1 MPATSL
7 DLDPAYRRISVE
19 EFLEMDFG
27 GAKAELEDGL
37 IYMMAGG
44 SEQHARI
51 AANILMPLGPRL
63 RGTGCRPYGS
73 DLAAQTDD
81 RTVRLPDVSVYC
93 NNPAAPENAHKKLL
107 GDPQVVFEVLSP
119 SSFAYDQKVKL
130 AEYCALAGTREVI
143 LVDPA
148 EERIHVVQRTP
159 AGGWT
164 ADWLGPD
171 EDVTIASLNL
181 TIPRSEIFA
190 RD

>member
-1 MPATSL
+1 MQAIA
-7 DLDPAYRRISVE
+7 LDPAYRRISVE

-51 AANILMPLGPRL
+51 AGNIFAYLRSVL
-63 RGTGCRPYGS
+63 RGSGCRPYGS
-73 DLAAQTDD
+73 DLAAQTDI

-93 NNPAAPENAHKKLL
+93 NNPAAPENARKKLL

-119 SSFAYDQKVKL
+119 STSTHDQKVKL
-130 AEYCALAGTREVI
+130 AEYCALAGTREVVLI
-143 LVDPA
+143 DPA
-148 EERIHVVQRTP
+148 EERIHLIQRTP
-159 AGGWT
+159 NGGWT
-164 ADWLGPD
+164 ADWLTTGD
-171 EDVTIASLNL
+171 DLTIPSLNL
-181 TIPRSEIFA
+181 TIPRAEIFA